1 MAVLEDLGQAVI
13 SGNAPRAKAL
23 TEQALAQGIDA
34 GEVISSG
41 LVPGMAVVGDRF
53 KRNEYYIP
61 EVLLAARAMKTS
73 LALLQPLLS
82 ESKYEPVGTIVVGTV
97 KGDLHDIGK
106 NLVAMMLEGA
116 SFKVVDLGVDVSPE
130 RYVAAVKEHNAQL
143 IGLSALLTTTMVNMR
158 GTIAALRASG
168 IRDQVKVIVG
178 GAPVT
183 QRWADEI
190 GADGYAPDAASGVDI
205 ARELLGLRPAEVAIA
220 AG

>member
-1 MAVLEDLGQAVI
+1 MAELVLEQLSQAVI
-13 SGNAPRAKAL
+13 DGKAPVAKAL
-23 TEQALAQGIDA
+23 TEQALTEGIDA
-34 GEVISSG
+34 GRVISDG

-73 LALLQPLLS
+73 LGLLQPLLGAS
-82 ESKYEPVGTIVVGTV
+82 SFEPVGTIVVGTV

-130 RYVAAVKEHNAQL
+130 QFVNAVQEHHAQL

-158 GTIAALRASG
+158 GTIEALRTSG
-168 IRDQVKVIVG
+168 LRDQVRVIVG

-190 GADGYAPDAASGVDI
+190 GADGYAPDAATGVDV
-205 ARELLGLRPAEVAIA
+205 ARQLLQSLAVAA
-220 AG
+220 

>member
-1 MAVLEDLGQAVI
+1 MAVLEALAEAVI
-13 SGNAPRAKAL
+13 AGNAPQAKTL
-23 TEQALAQGIDA
+23 TEQALAEGIDP
-34 GEVISSG
+34 GRVISDG
-41 LVPGMAVVGDRF
+41 LVLGMAEVGERF
-53 KRNEYYIP
+53 KRNDYYIP

-73 LALLQPLLS
+73 LGLLQPLLGAS
-82 ESKYEPVGTIVVGTV
+82 SFEPVGTIVVGTV

-130 RYVAAVKEHNAQL
+130 QFIAAVQEHKAQL

-158 GTIAALRASG
+158 GTIQAIEAAGLRD
-168 IRDQVKVIVG
+168 RVRVLVG

-190 GADGYAPDAASGVDI
+190 GADGFAADAASGVDV
-205 ARELLGLRPAEVAIA
+205 ARQLLSTLPGPVAA
-220 AG
+220 

>member
-1 MAVLEDLGQAVI
+1 MAVLEALAEAVI
-13 SGNAPRAKAL
+13 AGNAPQAKTL
-23 TEQALAQGIDA
+23 TEQALAEGIDP
-34 GEVISSG
+34 GRVISDG
-41 LVPGMAVVGDRF
+41 LVLGMAEVGERF
-53 KRNEYYIP
+53 KRNDYYIP

-73 LALLQPLLS
+73 LGLLQPLLGAS
-82 ESKYEPVGTIVVGTV
+82 SFEPVGTIVVGTV

-130 RYVAAVKEHNAQL
+130 QFIAAVQEHKAQL

-158 GTIAALRASG
+158 GTIQAIEAAGLRD
-168 IRDQVKVIVG
+168 RVRVLVG

-190 GADGYAPDAASGVDI
+190 GADGFAADAASGVDV
-205 ARELLGLRPAEVAIA
+205 ARQLLATLPGPVAA
-220 AG
+220 

>member
-1 MAVLEDLGQAVI
+1 MAELVLEQLSQAVI
-13 SGNAPRAKAL
+13 DGKAPVAKAL
-23 TEQALAQGIDA
+23 TEQALTEGIDA
-34 GEVISSG
+34 GRVISDG

-73 LALLQPLLS
+73 LGLLQPLLGAS
-82 ESKYEPVGTIVVGTV
+82 SFEPVGTIVVGTV

-130 RYVAAVKEHNAQL
+130 QFVSAVREHNAQL

-158 GTIAALRASG
+158 GIIEALRASG
-168 IRDQVKVIVG
+168 LRDQVRVIVG

-183 QRWADEI
+183 QGWADEI
-190 GADGYAPDAASGVDI
+190 GADGYAPDAATGVDV
-205 ARELLGLRPAEVAIA
+205 ARGLLGTQNEE
-220 AG
+220 